1 MAKRLQ
7 GKVALIIGGARGLG
21 GAAARLFAQHGA
33 KVLIADIRPELGRT
47 IESETGEPVSFI
59 QCDVT
64 SDDDMRNA
72 VDAVVSAHG
81 KLDIMYNN
89 AGIVGEKIKTPELDI
104 SSVDLAV
111 FRRVFD
117 VNVYGSFLAA
127 KHAARVMIPQKS
139 GTILLTASSTT
150 VSHGI
155 CPHVYAA
162 SKDAVAGLMKN
173 LCVELGKLGIR
184 VNCISPSAV
193 ATPAALE
200 ATGMPDAASLE
211 AAFAATANLKV
222 ESTGIHDVAT
232 LEAAFAAKANLKGM
246 VLKAENAAEAALNL
260 VSDESKYISGMNLV
274 VDGGNCLVSAGL

>member
-47 IESETGEPVSFI
+47 MTQEIEQPVSFI

-200 ATGMPDAASLE
+200 ATE
-211 AAFAATANLKV
+211 ARGGGGDEEF
-222 ESTGIHDVAT
+222 
-232 LEAAFAAKANLKGM
+232 ANLKGM